1 MINKL
6 KPLYL
11 KSALLC
17 DKYSESLEYD
27 KCDYHLV
34 ELYDSSKILMLIK
47 IDNSK
52 ILINGNL
59 KRIKSYI
66 NLRKIDSKKIYKY
79 MIYNKTGT

>member
-6 KPLYL
+6 KSLYL

-17 DKYSESLEYD
+17 GEYSESLEYD

-47 IDNSK
+47 IDTGK

-59 KRIKSYI
+59 RIIKSYI
-66 NLRKIDSKKIYKY
+66 NLRKINYKKIYNCV
-79 MIYNKTGT
+79 I

>member
-6 KPLYL
+6 KSLYS

-34 ELYDSSKILMLIK
+34 ELYDSGKILMLIK
-47 IDNSK
+47 IDTGK

-59 KRIKSYI
+59 KIIKSYI
-66 NLRKIDSKKIYKY
+66 NLRKINYKKIYNCV
-79 MIYNKTGT
+79 I